1 MQPLREGFQPEG
13 GAADPHGETHRR
25 EASPVHVLPSIL
37 LPEGEPALPCQA
49 RSFRGES
56 CGDVVLSLMKRE
68 LTTKDHVA
76 EVKSNLVLFFCCLED
91 RYFR

>member
-56 CGDVVLSLMKRE
+56 CGDVVLEQSLMKSE
-68 LTTKDHVA
+68 LTKKKTMLLK
-76 EVKSNLVLFFCCLED
+76 
-91 RYFR
+91 